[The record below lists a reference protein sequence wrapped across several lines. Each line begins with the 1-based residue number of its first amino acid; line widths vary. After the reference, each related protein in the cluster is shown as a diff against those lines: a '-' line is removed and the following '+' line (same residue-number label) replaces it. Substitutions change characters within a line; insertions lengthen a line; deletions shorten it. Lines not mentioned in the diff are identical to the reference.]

1 MINRRVTRVVLNT
14 AEITSDLIK
23 PNGSGVAMVLDTPDA
38 LYVGYHGKFASRYL
52 QVGTVNSNTANLIAK
67 YWDGAAWVDV
77 DDFIDQTY
85 VGGSTLGASGFIS
98 WANKDDWRAR
108 SLTGID
114 SDVSLYWIQLTVDA
128 TLSVGTTLSSILNI
142 FSDDELLAS
151 YYPELVSDT
160 RFLPSGKTNF
170 LDQHLAAKDAVVLRL
185 KQRAMI
191 DDESQVIDANAVAIA
206 AVHKAAHIIIQPIAT
221 SDVTRELAK
230 EAKTAFDEEINRTS
244 LRLDLDK
251 DGEVSELESSEQV
264 SVFYVRRG

>member
-1 MINRRVTRVVLNT
+1 MINRRVTRVLLNST
-14 AEITSDLIK
+14 EITSSLTK
-23 PNGSGVAMVLDTPDA
+23 PNGSPVAMALDTPDA
-38 LYVGYHGKFASRYL
+38 LYLGYHGKFASRYI
-52 QVGTVNSNTANLIAK
+52 QVGTGNADPVNLIAK
-67 YWDGAAWVDV
+67 YWNGSAWQDV
-77 DDFIDQTY
+77 DDFIDQTL
-85 VGGSTLGASGFIS
+85 VGTSTLAASGFLS
-98 WANKDDWRAR
+98 WANKEDWQAR
-108 SLTGID
+108 SLSGID

-128 TLSVGTTLSSILNI
+128 AVTPSTTLLSILNI

-151 YYPELVSDT
+151 YYPELISDT

-170 LDQHLAAKDAVVLRL
+170 LDQHVAAKDAVVLRL

-230 EAKTAFDEEINRTS
+230 EAKSSFDEEINRTS

-251 DGEVSELESSEQV
+251 DGQVSELESSEQV